1 MATISNGSVTITLA
15 AGETYR
21 FKASGE
27 AYVEIGGGSSESYR
41 LIGASN
47 EKVLG
52 NFAQSTPV
60 TIRVVSGSVDYNI
73 EPITNGFV
81 RTGGGKLYDEQGNE
95 IAAGGTVSRPAG
107 TSIVLDADSIYGTY
121 TVTGA
126 TALTVSGSQNGAEA
140 SMIVLADGSNVPT
153 ISGADEWASSFG
165 YLNTA
170 GVPNLLTTWHDGF
183 ARRFAWSQQMVPTAI
198 DTTAPTL
205 TSAVVSGS
213 TLTLTY
219 SENLNTTAP
228 AASAFT
234 VNNTTASTSQ
244 NPSNVSVSLNT
255 VILTLGTSIPAGN
268 TVNISYVP
276 PGSNPIRDTAGNA
289 AAALTTQAVTNE
301 AVASIL
307 ELTTLI
313 KLTQGTG
320 GTDDVYVADASGV
333 TSFGAIGRTTLKMAG
348 DGWVSVDWASASNGA
363 VIIGLDANNNVDW
376 AGTNY
381 PDFYMQMSTT
391 ANTVSRGNNS
401 SSSTLIE
408 SAYTPS
414 ATARYRIKRTGTTVT
429 IEKSN
434 DSGANWTV
442 IYTFAPASTG
452 DAYVT
457 LLTVQNNMF
466 YRPRQV
472 GMA

>member
-1 MATISNGSVTITLA
+1 MSIDA
-15 AGETYR
+15 
-21 FKASGE
+21 
-27 AYVEIGGGSSESYR
+27 
-41 LIGASN
+41 
-47 EKVLG
+47 VLG
-52 NFAQSTPV
+52 PNGWEVPPIQDPALRNASASISLDDEVVYKPL
-60 TIRVVSGSVDYNI
+60 TI
-73 EPITNGFV
+73 
-81 RTGGGKLYDEQGNE
+81 
-95 IAAGGTVSRPAG
+95 
-107 TSIVLDADSIYGTY
+107 
-121 TVTGA
+121 TGA
-126 TALTVSGSQNGAEA
+126 TAITISGTLAGAEA
-140 SMIVLADGSNVPT
+140 AMIVIADGTNIPS

-165 YLNTA
+165 YLNTN
-170 GVPNLLTTWHDGF
+170 GTPNLLTTWHDGV
-183 ARRFAWSQQMVPTAI
+183 ARRYAWSQQMVPTAI
-198 DTTAPTL
+198 DTTPPTL
-205 TSAVVSGS
+205 SSAVVSGS

-219 SENLNTTAP
+219 NENLNTTAP
-228 AASAFT
+228 AASSFT
-234 VNNTTASTSQ
+234 VNNTTAGTSQ
-244 NPSNVSVSLNT
+244 NPSSVNVSLNT
-255 VILTLGTSIPAGN
+255 VVLTLGTGIPAGN
-268 TVNISYVP
+268 TVNVSYVP

-289 AAALTTQAVTNE
+289 AAALTNQAVTNE
-301 AVASIL
+301 SVASIL

-348 DGWVSVDWASASNGA
+348 DGWVSIDWASASNGA
-363 VIIGLDANNNVDW
+363 VIVGLDAANNVDW

-457 LLTVQNNMF
+457 LLTVQNNTF